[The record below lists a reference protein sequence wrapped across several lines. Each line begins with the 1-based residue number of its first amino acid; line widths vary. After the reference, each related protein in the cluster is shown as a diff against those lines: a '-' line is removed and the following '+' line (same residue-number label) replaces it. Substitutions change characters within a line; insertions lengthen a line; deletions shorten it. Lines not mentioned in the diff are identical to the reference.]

1 MCWLTWDGPF
11 ANQEAEKK
19 ARKQF
24 KGLFDKK
31 PGEISEVG
39 AAEPEGGKA
48 SGDAKAPGEATSADR
63 DADTKGSPSGEYAFE
78 EERPGLLGRVW
89 PSARRVFSSLGLNRC
104 TILWWERSCYVVYGK
119 QKCLRCKSEEMRKY
133 RPFDKRDLFFYI

>member
-1 MCWLTWDGPF
+1 MNNF
-11 ANQEAEKK
+11 VNQESEKK

-39 AAEPEGGKA
+39 AESEGGRDSDNTKG
-48 SGDAKAPGEATSADR
+48 SGEATSAER
-63 DADTKGSPSGEYAFE
+63 DADTMGSRSRESEYAFE

-89 PSARRVFSSLGLNRC
+89 PSARRIFSSLGLNRC
-104 TILWWERSCYVVYGK
+104 TIL
-119 QKCLRCKSEEMRKY
+119 
-133 RPFDKRDLFFYI
+133 